1 MSSLEKFGYIALLR
15 GINVGGKN
23 RIKMADLTAC
33 FMKMGFDQV
42 TTYIQS
48 GNVLFLSE
56 EGDKEQLTSTIE
68 ETLSDTFD
76 YQSKIVLLSDLQ
88 LQKVIENA
96 PCAFGK
102 DTDTYKFDILFIKPP
117 LTSQQAIE
125 RIKLKEGVDQVAE
138 GKHVIYMSRLKT
150 QASQSSLIKL
160 SANPVYQQI
169 TVRNWN
175 TTTKLWELAQKITE
189 K

>member
-1 MSSLEKFGYIALLR
+1 MQKFCYIALLR

-23 RIKMADLTAC
+23 RIKMADLTVC

-56 EGDKEQLTSTIE
+56 ENDKDKLTSLIE
-68 ETLSDTFD
+68 KTLSDTFD

-88 LQKVIENA
+88 LEEVIKTA
-96 PCAFGK
+96 PPSFGK
-102 DTDTYKFDILFIKPP
+102 DTDTYKFDVLFIKPP
-117 LTSQQAIE
+117 LTSQQAID
-125 RIKLKEGVDQVAE
+125 RIQLKEGVDQVAE
-138 GKHVIYMSRLKT
+138 GKHVVYMSRLKA

-175 TTTKLWELAQKITE
+175 TTTKLWELAQKIPE

>member
-1 MSSLEKFGYIALLR
+1 MQKFCYIALLR

-23 RIKMADLTAC
+23 RIKMADLTVC

-56 EGDKEQLTSTIE
+56 ENDKDKLTSLIE
-68 ETLSDTFD
+68 KTLSDTFD

-88 LQKVIENA
+88 LEEVIETA
-96 PCAFGK
+96 PPSFGK
-102 DTDTYKFDILFIKPP
+102 DTDTYKFDVLFIKPP
-117 LTSQQAIE
+117 LTSQQAID
-125 RIKLKEGVDQVAE
+125 RIQLKEGVDQVAE
-138 GKHVIYMSRLKT
+138 GKHVVYMSRPKA